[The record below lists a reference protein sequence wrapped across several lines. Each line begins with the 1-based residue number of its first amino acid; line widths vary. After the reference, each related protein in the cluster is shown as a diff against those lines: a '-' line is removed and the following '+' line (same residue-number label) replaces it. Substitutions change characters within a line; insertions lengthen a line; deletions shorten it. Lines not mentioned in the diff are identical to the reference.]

1 MRHDTGRRMGDNLFD
16 EAHGSVSRLET
27 DFESDTL
34 APMHLTFLFTRRATP
49 TKRQKVNV
57 RVGKL
62 SWRTSW
68 CRWWFIVGGTVFFCS
83 SPAQSAS
90 SGSFVFVKKG
100 QPKAEIVVGK
110 QPALPIAFAAKELQ
124 RYVKEMSGA
133 ELPIVSAPSRK
144 PAIVLVSQLLD
155 GDTQALDDPRE
166 EDHYRLYIDAR
177 NLRIEGAS
185 PRAALFGAYDI
196 LERLGCGWCVPGDD
210 VVPKRDTLEL
220 AALRVD
226 TRPAFQYRMMLDF
239 PMLSVAQTI
248 AISDWL
254 AKNRMNWVRECP
266 NAHGEPMAWYD
277 RRDRVVPELKQR
289 GLRLIVGGHTMHT
302 WLPETHF
309 ASHPEWFAYDG
320 GARKPPT
327 LCVSNP
333 EMTAELT
340 HNMQRFLDRC
350 PEADVIDLW
359 HTDSEVFC
367 HCSKCTRGVV
377 IEGAKEKPPADVVQ
391 AAYVISYIEFVNR
404 VAAAIARSHPKV
416 MIGPLIY
423 SQTDRSMPDGCPAVA
438 DNVLIG
444 LAHFHRDS
452 YRTLVG
458 EPKSAINL
466 RFLGNDLTWIAKS
479 KHSYIYEYYNCW
491 IAPYI
496 YPGAQVIVRDLQ
508 ILEALHVQGVSS
520 DMYGYTPV
528 NMYVAARALWSPNFS
543 WKNAVRGFCL
553 RYYGDVGEDMAAN
566 ELRIESGIFGLNGYQ
581 ASGARDPEKW
591 SPPPAAGLYLQ
602 QQRPE
607 QIKFL
612 NGMIIRTRDPRVR
625 TRLERALKP
634 WALWNKEPRFWAFPE
649 FKDSN
654 ER

>member
-1 MRHDTGRRMGDNLFD
+1 M
-16 EAHGSVSRLET
+16 SWLET

-34 APMHLTFLFTRRATP
+34 APMHLTFLFARRATQ
-49 TKRQKVNV
+49 TIRQNV
-57 RVGKL
+57 RVRAGKL
-62 SWRTSW
+62 SWVTAW
-68 CRWWFIVGGTVFFCS
+68 YRWWCMVGGTLLFFPG
-83 SPAQSAS
+83 PAQSAS

-100 QPKAEIVVGK
+100 EPRAEIVEGS
-110 QPALPIAFAAKELQ
+110 QPALPIAFAARELQ

-133 ELPIVSAPSRK
+133 ELPIVNAPSRK
-144 PAIVLVSQLLD
+144 SAILLVSRPLERDKQV
-155 GDTQALDDPRE
+155 LDDPRE
-166 EDHYRLYIDAR
+166 VDHYRLDIDAR
-177 NLRIEGAS
+177 NLRIDGAS
-185 PRAALFGAYDI
+185 PRAVLFGAYDI

-210 VVPKRDTLEL
+210 VVPKRDTLRL
-220 AALRVD
+220 APLRMD

-266 NAHGEPMAWYD
+266 NAHGEPTAWYE
-277 RRDRVVPELKQR
+277 RRERVVPELKQR

-309 ASHPEWFAYDG
+309 ASHPEWFAHDSG
-320 GARKPPT
+320 VRKPPT

-333 EMTAELT
+333 EMTTELIQ
-340 HNMQRFLDRC
+340 NMQRFLDRC
-350 PEADVIDLW
+350 PEVDVIDLW

-367 HCSKCTRGVV
+367 HCAKCTRGVV
-377 IEGAKEKPPADVVQ
+377 VDTAKEKPPADAVQ
-391 AAYVISYIEFVNR
+391 SAYVISYIEFVNR
-404 VAAAIARSHPKV
+404 VAAAIARSHPNV

-423 SQTDRSMPDGCPAVA
+423 SQTDRAMPDGCPALA
-438 DNVLIG
+438 DNVMLG

-452 YRTLVG
+452 YRPLVG
-458 EPKSAINL
+458 GPKSAINL
-466 RFLGNDLTWIAKS
+466 RLLGNDLTWIAKS
-479 KHSYIYEYYNCW
+479 KHSYIYEYYNSW
-491 IAPYI
+491 IAPYV

-508 ILEALHVQGVSS
+508 ILETLQVQGVSS
-520 DMYGYTPV
+520 DMYGYSPV
-528 NMYVAARALWSPNFS
+528 NMYVAARALWAPNIS
-543 WKNAVRGFCL
+543 WKRAVRDFCV
-553 RYYGDVGEDMAAN
+553 RYYGDVGEEMTEN
-566 ELRIESGIFGLNGYQ
+566 ELRLEAGIFGLNGYQ

-612 NGMIIRTRDPRVR
+612 NGMITRTRDPRVR
-625 TRLERALKP
+625 ARLERALKP

-649 FKDSN
+649 FKDSS

>member
-1 MRHDTGRRMGDNLFD
+1 M
-16 EAHGSVSRLET
+16 
-27 DFESDTL
+27 
-34 APMHLTFLFTRRATP
+34 P
-49 TKRQKVNV
+49 TKREKVPV
-57 RVGKL
+57 RAGKL
-62 SWRTSW
+62 SWFTAWR
-68 CRWWFIVGGTVFFCS
+68 RWWFMVGGTMFFCS

-90 SGSFVFVKKG
+90 SGSFILASKG
-100 QPKAEIVVGK
+100 QPRAEILVGE
-110 QPALPIAFAAKELQ
+110 QPALPIAFAARELQ

-133 ELPIVSAPSRK
+133 ELPIVTAPSRK
-144 PAIVLVSQLLD
+144 PAVVLVSRSLEQD
-155 GDTQALDDPRE
+155 KRALEDPRE
-166 EDHYRLYIDAR
+166 EDHYRLNIDAR
-177 NLRIEGAS
+177 TLRIEGATA
-185 PRAALFGAYDI
+185 RAVLFGVYDI

-210 VVPKRDTLEL
+210 VVPIRGTLEL
-220 AALRVD
+220 APLRVD

-248 AISDWL
+248 AISDWI

-266 NAHGEPMAWYD
+266 NAHGEPKAWYD

-302 WLPETHF
+302 WLPETNS
-309 ASHPEWFAYDG
+309 ASHPEWFAYDSD
-320 GARKPPT
+320 ARKAPT

-333 EMTAELT
+333 EMTAELIQ
-340 HNMQRFLDRC
+340 NMQRFLDRC

-377 IEGAKEKPPADVVQ
+377 IEGGKQKPPADAVQ

-404 VAAAIARSHPKV
+404 VAAAIARSHPNVK
-416 MIGPLIY
+416 IGPLIY
-423 SQTDRSMPDGCPAVA
+423 SQTDRAMPDGCPAPA

-452 YRTLVG
+452 YRPLVG
-458 EPKSAINL
+458 GPKSAINL

-479 KHSYIYEYYNCW
+479 KHSYIYEYFNSW
-491 IAPYI
+491 VAPYI

-508 ILEALHVQGVSS
+508 TLEALQVQGVSS
-520 DMYGYTPV
+520 DMYGYSPV
-528 NMYVAARALWSPNFS
+528 NMYVAARALWSPNIS
-543 WKNAVRGFCL
+543 WKDAVRDFCV
-553 RYYGDVGEDMAAN
+553 RYYGDVGEAMAEN
-566 ELRIESGIFGLNGYQ
+566 QLRLEGGIFGLNGYQ

-591 SPPPAAGLYLQ
+591 SPPPEAGLYLQ

-612 NGMIIRTRDPRVR
+612 NEVIARTRDRWVKA
-625 TRLERALKP
+625 RLERALKP

-654 ER
+654 E